1 MKELNRLKFLDP
13 QDSQGPLRMK
23 SAFTRSKKST
33 FLDGDK
39 LVDLE
44 DSEGFEHSSE
54 DSRASNEKDPS
65 TPGINKKVKPV
76 IMKGPSTRYVP
87 EDEEKRSPRFYKQQ

>member
-1 MKELNRLKFLDP
+1 
-13 QDSQGPLRMK
+13 MK
-23 SAFTRSKKST
+23 SGFTRSKKST

-39 LVDLE
+39 LGELE
-44 DSEGFEHSSE
+44 ESDAFEQSSDDSKGTTE
-54 DSRASNEKDPS
+54 NNPS

-87 EDEEKRSPRFYKQQ
+87 EDEMKRSPRFYKQ